1 MKAQIIPEGEHA
13 APKGKSPVAQ
23 FFLNIE
29 TMVQQGNKQE
39 TVVYFTMLFSLFI
52 WVIAFLSLFF
62 SVLFYVF
69 FLWHYVPRADGS
81 LTQYC
86 RRKIETRLER
96 IVSKKIK
103 KALEKQ
109 DAKRKKEERE
119 AMKNGGEGPRMP
131 TLPKLGGIDDDTSS
145 VFSGVTRSD
154 TISTTTTLP
163 SYSSNPPSRT
173 NTMNTMGT
181 MRTAAMKPTLPVLDE
196 RPGPIRSDTQGTTT
210 SFGSNA
216 PLLGQ
221 AGDMGTA
228 SPAPPMPPLGP
239 NADYFGGG
247 HGPRGPPS
255 NIPPR
260 SFSAMSQGRASPA
273 PRNMLPPVDT
283 SFGGRDLPASRVLSP
298 PGYGNRTVSPPYGD
312 DDYYNRRPAIPPVGG
327 PTFSPYDQQGPA
339 MGPSYEMSPVDVNA
353 ADDYVSPGHADDYQA
368 PQLPQALRTGSPA
381 QTLQQGPPRVGTAP
395 PPRSGTAPPSN
406 PRAGLPATLQSAIQ
420 RREAMQPM
428 SNRMP
433 VQQQQRSVT
442 APLGQPRWDPEFNGD
457 PMPRSHTTTP
467 GPGPQGY
474 NPY

>member
-39 TVVYFTMLFSLFI
+39 TIVYFTMLFSLLI

-69 FLWHYVPRADGS
+69 FLWHYVPKADGS

-86 RRKIETRLER
+86 RRKIESRLER

-119 AMKNGGEGPRMP
+119 GGKKGGDGARMP

-145 VFSGVTRSD
+145 IFSGVTRSD
-154 TISTTTTLP
+154 TMSTATTLP
-163 SYSSNPPSRT
+163 PYSSNTPSRT

-181 MRTAAMKPTLPVLDE
+181 ARTAAMKPSLPSLAE
-196 RPGPIRSDTQGTTT
+196 RPVPSRSNTQGTAT

-216 PLLGQ
+216 PLLSQ
-221 AGDMGTA
+221 AGDMGMA
-228 SPAPPMPPLGP
+228 SPLPPMPSLDQNAEYFAGASGTRPPP
-239 NADYFGGG
+239 NMAGR
-247 HGPRGPPS
+247 P
-255 NIPPR
+255 
-260 SFSAMSQGRASPA
+260 FSPMSHGRASPA

-283 SFGGRDLPASRVLSP
+283 SFGGRDLPASHSMSP
-298 PGYGNRTVSPPYGD
+298 YDYSNRSMPPQGNVPYQ
-312 DDYYNRRPAIPPVGG
+312 NRRQGASPLGE
-327 PTFSPYDQQGPA
+327 PTFSPYNQRGPA

-353 ADDYVSPGHADDYQA
+353 NDNDPLDYYTNSGNSNDYQP
-368 PQLPQALRTGSPA
+368 PQLPSALRSGSPA
-381 QTLQQGPPRVGTAP
+381 QIQSQAPPRA
-395 PPRSGTAPPSN
+395 GTAPPSN
-406 PRAGLPATLQSAIQ
+406 PRAGIPAALQSAIQ
-420 RREAMQPM
+420 RREASQPLP
-428 SNRMP
+428 NRGVSP
-433 VQQQQRSVT
+433 QQQQRSAT
-442 APLGQPRWDPEFNGD
+442 APLGQPRWTPGANADPVV
-457 PMPRSHTTTP
+457 RSNTTTP

-474 NPY
+474 NFY

>member
-39 TVVYFTMLFSLFI
+39 TIVYFTMLFSLVI
-52 WVIAFLSLFF
+52 WVIAFLSLFL

-69 FLWHYVPRADGS
+69 FLWHYVPKADGS

-86 RRKIETRLER
+86 RRKIESRLER

-119 AMKNGGEGPRMP
+119 GLKKGGDGARMP

-145 VFSGVTRSD
+145 IFSGVTRSD
-154 TISTTTTLP
+154 TVSTATTLP
-163 SYSSNPPSRT
+163 PYSSNAPSRT

-181 MRTAAMKPTLPVLDE
+181 VRTAAMKPSLPSLAE
-196 RPGPIRSDTQGTTT
+196 RPGPYRSNTQGTST

-221 AGDMGTA
+221 AGDMGMA
-228 SPAPPMPPLGP
+228 SPLPPMPSLDR
-239 NADYFGGG
+239 NADYFAGGSG
-247 HGPRGPPS
+247 TRPPP
-255 NIPPR
+255 NMPGRP
-260 SFSAMSQGRASPA
+260 FSPMSHGRASPT

-283 SFGGRDLPASRVLSP
+283 SFGGRDSPAPHLMSP
-298 PGYGNRTVSPPYGD
+298 PDYGNRNVSPPQGNIPYQ
-312 DDYYNRRPAIPPVGG
+312 NRRPVAPPLSE
-327 PTFSPYDQQGPA
+327 PTFSPYDQRGPA

-353 ADDYVSPGHADDYQA
+353 HDNDPLDYYTNSGNPNDYQP
-368 PQLPQALRTGSPA
+368 PQLPSALRPGSPA
-381 QTLQQGPPRVGTAP
+381 QMQSQVPPRA
-395 PPRSGTAPPSN
+395 GTAPPSN

-420 RREAMQPM
+420 RREASQPLP
-428 SNRMP
+428 NRGVSP
-433 VQQQQRSVT
+433 QQQQQQQRSAT
-442 APLGQPRWDPEFNGD
+442 APLVQPRWAPGPNSDPVA
-457 PMPRSHTTTP
+457 RSNTTTP

-474 NPY
+474 NFY

>member
-39 TVVYFTMLFSLFI
+39 TVVYFTMLFSLLI

-119 AMKNGGEGPRMP
+119 GLKKGGEGARMP
-131 TLPKLGGIDDDTSS
+131 TLPKLGGIEDDTSS
-145 VFSGVTRSD
+145 IFSGVTRSD
-154 TISTTTTLP
+154 TISTATTLP
-163 SYSSNPPSRT
+163 PYSSNAPSRT
-173 NTMNTMGT
+173 NTMNTTGT
-181 MRTAAMKPTLPVLDE
+181 ARTAMKPSLPVLTE
-196 RPGPIRSDTQGTTT
+196 RPGPTRSDTQGTTT

-216 PLLGQ
+216 PLLSQ
-221 AGDMGTA
+221 AGDMGMA
-228 SPAPPMPPLGP
+228 SPVPPMPSLDP
-239 NADYFGGG
+239 NAEYFGGG
-247 HGPRGPPS
+247 PRPRGPPS
-255 NIPPR
+255 NMPGRP
-260 SFSAMSQGRASPA
+260 FSPMSQGRASPA
-273 PRNMLPPVDT
+273 PRNMLPRVDT
-283 SFGGRDLPASRVLSP
+283 SFGGRDLPPSRVLSP
-298 PGYGNRTVSPPYGD
+298 PGYGNRTVSPIYGD
-312 DDYYNRRPAIPPVGG
+312 AGYSNRG
-327 PTFSPYDQQGPA
+327 PTFSPYDQRGPA
-339 MGPSYEMSPVDVNA
+339 MGPSYEMSPVDVDA
-353 ADDYVSPGHADDYQA
+353 ADNYISPGNAIDYQP
-368 PQLPQALRTGSPA
+368 PQLPQTLRPGSPA
-381 QTLQQGPPRVGTAP
+381 QIEQQGPPRVGTAP
-395 PPRSGTAPPSN
+395 PPRSGTAPPPRSGTTPPSN
-406 PRAGLPATLQSAIQ
+406 PRAGVPATLQSAIQ

-433 VQQQQRSVT
+433 VQQQRSAT
-442 APLGQPRWDPEFNGD
+442 APIGQPQWTPDFNGD
-457 PMPRSHTTTP
+457 PMPRSNTTTP